1 MNVSRFKKGAVIQQF
16 SREPLLYFVDS
27 CAVRAVFDYFE
38 AGVFKAGKKSV
49 AILAAIMF

>member
-1 MNVSRFKKGAVIQQF
+1 MNVGRLKDGAIIQQF
-16 SREPLLYFVDS
+16 SRESLLYFVDS

-38 AGVFKAGKKSV
+38 AGVFKTGKKSV